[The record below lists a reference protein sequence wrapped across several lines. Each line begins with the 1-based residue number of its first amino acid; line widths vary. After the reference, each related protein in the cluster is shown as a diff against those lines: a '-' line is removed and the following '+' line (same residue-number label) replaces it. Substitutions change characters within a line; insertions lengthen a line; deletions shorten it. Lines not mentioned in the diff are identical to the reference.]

1 MNRHN
6 AYWLPIIAV
15 LLLVVVPLIVGRG
28 HKEDI
33 ATILER
39 ADSLAKERPNEAITL
54 VTSYDYDNDY
64 DMCANAYYTHALSHQ
79 KYNNLPMAALMLDGA
94 ANALENYHNP
104 TLEGKV
110 YQTLGDIYFQS
121 GLFSNSYDTY
131 SHAAKCFDSISYE
144 DERYHAISYKGWSA
158 FKLHRYDEALELLNL
173 ALEYSSKSDNAELS
187 INILQKLCAIHLYT
201 GDMQML
207 NKCVELLDEYTTSMD
222 SSLYY
227 YCIKSIAC
235 ASNNDIEN
243 AHLYME
249 QAKVCGEP
257 DNPNIKR
264 TEYYIYRYAGDDAKS
279 IESLEAITKELEK
292 VVLNSRIQP
301 MLNDQIELLKRHV
314 DKITYMGKMNE
325 RRNLTH
331 KIILIIVFV
340 LLIHNGVR
348 YRRKVHREMQQY
360 IEAINELQLT
370 SMKNDN
376 KLEPLVNAIDRL
388 YNDRLSDVNQL
399 CEIYYE
405 HSDTPRQ
412 AGKVFE
418 EVHNII
424 ESIKSDEARLRE
436 LEELVD
442 KCRNG
447 LMSKLREGCNKLN
460 EREIKVALYSYAGFS
475 SRAIC
480 IFVDSNPVALSKM
493 KYRIKTKIKES
504 NCEDAET
511 LISALN

>member
-1 MNRHN
+1 
-6 AYWLPIIAV
+6 
-15 LLLVVVPLIVGRG
+15 
-28 HKEDI
+28 
-33 ATILER
+33 
-39 ADSLAKERPNEAITL
+39 
-54 VTSYDYDNDY
+54 
-64 DMCANAYYTHALSHQ
+64 
-79 KYNNLPMAALMLDGA
+79 
-94 ANALENYHNP
+94 
-104 TLEGKV
+104 
-110 YQTLGDIYFQS
+110 
-121 GLFSNSYDTY
+121 
-131 SHAAKCFDSISYE
+131 
-144 DERYHAISYKGWSA
+144 
-158 FKLHRYDEALELLNL
+158 
-173 ALEYSSKSDNAELS
+173 
-187 INILQKLCAIHLYT
+187 
-201 GDMQML
+201 
-207 NKCVELLDEYTTSMD
+207 
-222 SSLYY
+222 
-227 YCIKSIAC
+227 
-235 ASNNDIEN
+235 
-243 AHLYME
+243 
-249 QAKVCGEP
+249 
-257 DNPNIKR
+257 
-264 TEYYIYRYAGDDAKS
+264 
-279 IESLEAITKELEK
+279 
-292 VVLNSRIQP
+292 
-301 MLNDQIELLKRHV
+301 
-314 DKITYMGKMNE
+314 
-325 RRNLTH
+325 
-331 KIILIIVFV
+331 
-340 LLIHNGVR
+340 
-348 YRRKVHREMQQY
+348 
-360 IEAINELQLT
+360 
-370 SMKNDN
+370 MKNDN